1 MRSIF
6 LIIIYF
12 LIPFYISSQEK
23 EINHSESD
31 FSKKMEWFSEAKL
44 GIFIHWGIYSVNGI
58 SESWS
63 FFNGYISHSDYMK
76 QLDGFGAEKY
86 DAKEWA
92 NIIKESG
99 AKYTV
104 ITTKHHDGFALWN
117 SKYGK
122 LNSLNSS
129 KSKSDLLTPFVKEVR
144 DRGLKL
150 GLYYSLPDWS
160 YEDYTF
166 HTNKIKR
173 YNIEDQP
180 KRWGKFLKF
189 RDNQL
194 NELKKRYN
202 PDLWWFDGDWE
213 QNAKEW
219 GSENLKKLLQKNSH
233 NVIFNSRLN
242 SYGDYET
249 PEIGIPVYRPSS
261 KYWELCMTIN
271 DSWGYQQND
280 TNYKSPMQ
288 IMDLFVDTLSK
299 GGNLLLNISP
309 KSDGTIPKQQKTVL
323 KELGKWNKKH
333 SSAIYSTKKGIPYDH
348 FYGPTTLSKDEKTL
362 FLYVRDIPKD
372 NKIVLKGISNK
383 INRAYV
389 VGNGTVL
396 NKQVLCKVYW
406 NKYPGLTYIEIPKDT
421 LDPYYT
427 VVAIVLDGRIKL
439 YNKETGAIELNQ

>member
-6 LIIIYF
+6 LIIIYL

-23 EINHSESD
+23 EINHSEND

-242 SYGDYET
+242 TYGDYET
-249 PEIGIPVYRPSS
+249 PEIGIPIYRPSS
-261 KYWELCMTIN
+261 KYWELCMTMN
-271 DSWGYQQND
+271 
-280 TNYKSPMQ
+280 
-288 IMDLFVDTLSK
+288 
-299 GGNLLLNISP
+299 
-309 KSDGTIPKQQKTVL
+309 
-323 KELGKWNKKH
+323 H
-333 SSAIYSTKKGIPYDH
+333 
-348 FYGPTTLSKDEKTL
+348 
-362 FLYVRDIPKD
+362 
-372 NKIVLKGISNK
+372 
-383 INRAYV
+383 
-389 VGNGTVL
+389 
-396 NKQVLCKVYW
+396 
-406 NKYPGLTYIEIPKDT
+406 
-421 LDPYYT
+421 
-427 VVAIVLDGRIKL
+427 
-439 YNKETGAIELNQ
+439 

>member
-1 MRSIF
+1 MRLFF
-6 LIIIYF
+6 LTFIYF
-12 LIPFYISSQEK
+12 LIPFFIFSQEK
-23 EINHSESD
+23 IINNSVDDS
-31 FSKKMEWFSEAKL
+31 SKKMEWFSEAKL

-76 QLDGFGAEKY
+76 QLNGFGAEKY
-86 DAKEWA
+86 NPNEWA
-92 NIIKESG
+92 KIIKESG

-104 ITTKHHDGFALWN
+104 ITTKHHDGFALWD
-117 SKYGK
+117 SKFGE
-122 LNSLNSS
+122 LNSLVSS
-129 KSKSDLLTPFVKEVR
+129 KSKSDLLTPFVKAIR
-144 DRGLKL
+144 KKDLKL

-160 YEDYTF
+160 YEDYTN
-166 HTNKIKR
+166 HTNTIKR
-173 YNIEDQP
+173 YDIKDEP
-180 KRWGKFLKF
+180 KRWEKFLKF

-194 NELKKRYN
+194 NELKKRFS

-213 QNAKEW
+213 QNAESWK
-219 GSENLKKLLQKNSH
+219 SISLKKELQKNSP

-242 SYGDYET
+242 NYGDYET

-288 IMDLFVDTLSK
+288 IIDLFVDTLSK
-299 GGNLLLNISP
+299 GGNLLLNIGP
-309 KSDGTIPKQQKTVL
+309 KPDGTIPEQEKIVL
-323 KELGKWNKKH
+323 EELGKWNKKH
-333 SSAIYSTKKGIPYDH
+333 SSAVYLTKKGIPYDH

-396 NKQVLCKVYW
+396 NKQILCKVYW
-406 NKYPGLTYIEIPKDT
+406 NEYPGLTYIEIPKET

-427 VVAIVLDGRIKL
+427 VLALVLDGPIKL
-439 YNKETGAIELNQ
+439 YNSETGAIELN

>member
-1 MRSIF
+1 MRLTI

-12 LIPFYISSQEK
+12 LVPFYISSQEK
-23 EINHSESD
+23 KIEESEND

-117 SKYGK
+117 SKYGN
-122 LNSLNSS
+122 LNSLVNS
-129 KSKSDLLTPFVKEVR
+129 KSKSDLLTPFVKAIR
-144 DRGLKL
+144 NNDLKL

-173 YNIEDQP
+173 YEIKNQP
-180 KRWGKFLKF
+180 KRWKKFLKF

-213 QNAKEW
+213 HNAEEW
-219 GSENLKKLLQKNSH
+219 RSESLKKQLQKNSH

-242 SYGDYET
+242 AYGDYET
-249 PEIGIPVYRPSS
+249 PEIGIPVYRPLS

-280 TNYKSPMQ
+280 INYKSPMQ
-288 IMDLFVDTLSK
+288 IMDLYVDTLSK

-309 KSDGTIPKQQKTVL
+309 KSDGTIPEQQKTVL
-323 KELGKWNKKH
+323 KELGRWNKKH
-333 SSAIYSTKKGIPYDH
+333 SSAVYSTKKGIPYDH
-348 FYGPTTLSKDEKTL
+348 FYGPTTLSKDKRTL

-372 NKIVLKGISNK
+372 NKIILKGISNK

-406 NKYPGLTYIEIPKDT
+406 NKYPGLTYIEIPKET

-427 VVAIVLDGRIKL
+427 VIAIVLDGQIKL
-439 YNKETGAIELNQ
+439 YNKETGAIEMN

>member
-6 LIIIYF
+6 LIIIYL

-23 EINHSESD
+23 VINHSESD
-31 FSKKMEWFSEAKL
+31 FFKKMEWFSEAKL

-173 YNIEDQP
+173 YKIEDQP

-280 TNYKSPMQ
+280 TNYKTPMQ

-309 KSDGTIPKQQKTVL
+309 KSDGTIPEQQKTVL

-333 SSAIYSTKKGIPYDH
+333 SSAVYLTKKGIPYDH
-348 FYGPTTLSKDEKTL
+348 FYGPTTLSKDKKTL

-427 VVAIVLDGRIKL
+427 VVAIVLDGPIKL
-439 YNKETGAIELNQ
+439 YNKETGAIEVN